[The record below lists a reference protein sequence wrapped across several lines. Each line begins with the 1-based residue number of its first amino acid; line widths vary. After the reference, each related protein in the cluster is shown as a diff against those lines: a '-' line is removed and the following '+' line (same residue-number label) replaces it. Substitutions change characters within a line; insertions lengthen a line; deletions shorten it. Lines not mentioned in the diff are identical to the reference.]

1 MRRVKLSDAVLDHV
15 RQRGGVLTI
24 AEQLYIVG

>member
-1 MRRVKLSDAVLDHV
+1 MRQIILSDAVLDHV

-24 AEQLYIVG
+24 AERVYMVG